1 MGGTC
6 NTYGEMKYVNT
17 VLVGKAER
25 RRQFGKFRRRWDEDF
40 KMGHEEMRWGTWT

>member
-6 NTYGEMKYVNT
+6 HTYGEMNNVNT

-25 RRQFGKFRRRWDEDF
+25 RRQIGKFRRRWEEDF
-40 KMGHEEMRWGTWT
+40 KVGHEERRWGTWT

>member
-6 NTYGEMKYVNT
+6 NMYGEMININT

-25 RRQFGKFRRRWDEDF
+25 RRQIEKFRRRWEEDF
-40 KMGHEEMRWGTWT
+40 KDGLKERRCGTWT